1 MKTYWSLNESVLW
14 QTLYTLVDLER
25 LRSVDC
31 GWFHCGTF
39 FFCVI
44 LCQFVALQTSC
55 LCTVKVDQKSRT
67 TLMVYSGTRII
78 PTFDLKR
85 QRTSSITAD
94 RNISYPPKNILNNH
108 TEKSVESAYLIYWLF
123 FFVWKIPVY
132 FYLLVL
138 KHEETKQYKNSINVF
153 NNNMEISVFIF
164 VFVSRK
170 RRRGMERLM
179 GLKP

>member
-31 GWFHCGTF
+31 GWFHCGIF
-39 FFCVI
+39 FF
-44 LCQFVALQTSC
+44 A
-55 LCTVKVDQKSRT
+55 
-67 TLMVYSGTRII
+67 
-78 PTFDLKR
+78 
-85 QRTSSITAD
+85 
-94 RNISYPPKNILNNH
+94 
-108 TEKSVESAYLIYWLF
+108 W
-123 FFVWKIPVY
+123 FFVRLHVYAPWRWTRKVEQHWWSILVLALSQPLTSKGNERVPLLLIEIFPILQKISWIIIQKNLLNQRIWFIGCFFV
-132 FYLLVL
+132 LLVL

-164 VFVSRK
+164 VSRK